1 MQETNYAYNG
11 EKSPVKVRYDN
22 TPETM
27 KDVCLFSSFSFTGT
41 VEEYVYFYLN
51 ELQRAGFSI
60 MFISTSE
67 LGTSCIERLSRYC
80 FMIIERENKCPDFGS
95 WKLGL
100 SLLDWGK
107 GLNAVLL
114 VNDSVFG
121 PFHDLRPII
130 TTMKEKYDVW
140 GMTDNLEIERHIQ
153 SYFIYFNRMAVTSDV
168 FQGFWRNINMDAS
181 KNEVIHQYEVG
192 LSKLFRKNNFR
203 LGAYIDIDTLNQHT
217 PHVYI
222 STNPLLVFWKTLLSK
237 YAFPFLKRELL
248 IKPHISKT
256 YWMYNLHVHIGGWKK
271 LIENHSDYPTKN
283 ILSFLSNYCTHLQQT
298 NAGIILQK
306 RKLLFIAP
314 RHEIQCRLLVDF
326 LKWLKAETDTDAEI
340 VVASK
345 ENDLEQIFTGLA
357 RITSFYE
364 LQNPEKRHLKERLSD
379 EVGIVFWSSLEN
391 MEIRNFLSFL
401 SVPQLILA
409 SEHISI
415 IQNYLSAE
423 TRAWLHKNTVHFIAT
438 SLAVQRLLMREL
450 NMDESKT
457 TQIRPFTG
465 INKPIATE
473 TDVSELKFSAR
484 IPKDAFITGLY
495 ADPEDEKTP
504 VLLPAIA
511 SLICRPE
518 NNIHLLWMGSGLPDP
533 VYEELLKAGLSS
545 RVHIARQN
553 TDLHNWYPLLS
564 VVITTSFN
572 NHLPLLILDLAQ
584 AGKPVICFDEPGIS
598 DEYREAG
605 IVETVPYLD
614 LAALAEKINSFYTCP
629 GKLTELE
636 NILPAIIADGF
647 SSCIWA
653 PQILNTIKKY
663 YDESELMLAERP
675 LVTFLTH
682 IYYENSWEE
691 IKYKLKDFDNGK
703 NHFLFSIS
711 EACLVK
717 ERIID
722 DIKTSFKD
730 ACYLVTSNI
739 GKDIGGKM
747 ALIDI
752 YLLMEFRSDYIVF
765 LHDKQSP
772 HSIIGE
778 SWKKGLFKIIDINN
792 ERAILSAFRDPQ
804 IGIVGDKNH
813 IINEYDTATGNFRNN
828 SQISKKLLLQFDMNI
843 ENYDFL
849 GGSMYWIRSS
859 IIEHF
864 FRKNHPISTRENLEA
879 GNVLDLHEER
889 LAHSWERMF
898 SWIATDEGYNI
909 KGI

>member
-1 MQETNYAYNG
+1 MR
-11 EKSPVKVRYDN
+11 VRYDN
-22 TPETM
+22 TPAVMT
-27 KDVCLFSSFSFTGT
+27 DVCLFSSFSFTGI
-41 VEEYVYFYLN
+41 VEEYVYFYLDQ
-51 ELQRAGFSI
+51 LRRAGFSV

-67 LGTSCIERLSRYC
+67 LTEDCIERLSGHC
-80 FMIIERENKCPDFGS
+80 FMIVERENKCPDFGS
-95 WKLGL
+95 WKIGL
-100 SLLDWGK
+100 SLLNWGK
-107 GLNAVLL
+107 GLDAVLL

-121 PFHDLRPII
+121 PFHDLRPVI

-153 SYFIYFNRMAVTSDV
+153 SYFIYFNRAATASPV
-168 FQGFWRNINMDAS
+168 FQDFWKKINMDAS

-203 LGAYIDIDTLNQHT
+203 LGAYVDIDTLNQHE

-271 LIENHSDYPTKN
+271 LIENHSDYPTRN
-283 ILSFLSNYCTHLQQT
+283 ILSFLSNYCEHLQQS
-298 NAGIILQK
+298 NAGITLQK
-306 RKLLFIAP
+306 RKILFIAP
-314 RHEIQCRLLVDF
+314 LRAVQCRLLIDF
-326 LKWLKAETDTDAEI
+326 LKWLKAETDTEAEI
-340 VVASK
+340 VLASK
-345 ENDLEQIFTGLA
+345 ENDFTEQMFTGLG

-364 LQNPEKRHLKERLSD
+364 LQNSEKRNLKERLSD
-379 EVGIVFWSSLEN
+379 EVGIVFWSSMEN
-391 MEIRNFLSFL
+391 MDIRTFLSFL
-401 SVPQLILA
+401 NVPQLVLVT
-409 SEHISI
+409 EHISV
-415 IQNYLSAE
+415 IQNYLTVD
-423 TRAWLHKNTVHFIAT
+423 TREWLHKNTVHFIAT
-438 SLAVQRLLMREL
+438 SSLAQQLLMQEL
-450 NMDESKT
+450 NKDAGQIT
-457 TQIRPFTG
+457 LIRPFTAV
-465 INKPIATE
+465 NNRTATE
-473 TDVSELKFSAR
+473 IDIRELKFAAR
-484 IPKDAFITGLY
+484 IPSEAFIMGLY

-504 VLLPAIA
+504 VLLPVIA
-511 SLICRPE
+511 TLICRPE
-518 NNIHLLWMGSGLPDP
+518 NNIHLLWMGNRLPDP
-533 VYEELLKAGLSS
+533 VYDELLKAGLSA
-545 RVHIARQN
+545 RVHIAKQHVG
-553 TDLHNWYPLLS
+553 LQNWYPLLS
-564 VVITTSFN
+564 VVIAASFN
-572 NHLPLLILDLAQ
+572 NQLPLLILDLAQ
-584 AGKPVICFDEPGIS
+584 AGKPVVCFDEPGVS
-598 DEYREAG
+598 DDYRDAG
-605 IVETVPYLD
+605 IVQTVPYLD
-614 LAALAEKINSFYTCP
+614 LAALAEKLNSFYTNP
-629 GKLTELE
+629 EKLVELE
-636 NILPAIIADGF
+636 ITLPTIISNGFTSNTGAPRILDAIR
-647 SSCIWA
+647 
-653 PQILNTIKKY
+653 KY
-663 YDESELMLAERP
+663 YDENELMLAERP
-675 LVTFLTH
+675 LITFLTH

-703 NHFLFSIS
+703 NNFLFSIS
-711 EACLVK
+711 EACLAK

-722 DIKTSFKD
+722 DIKASFKD

-752 YLLMEFRSDYIVF
+752 YLLMGFRSDYIVF

-813 IINEYDTATGNFRNN
+813 IINEYDIVTGNFRNN

-843 ENYDFL
+843 DNYDFL
-849 GGSMYWIRSS
+849 GGSIYWIRSS

-898 SWIATDEGYNI
+898 SWIATDEGYSI